1 MKDGKRTTEFW
12 LTVAFVILNQVVF
25 FLTSFEIISK
35 DLEVQIITQAASLLS
50 LVSYGFGRTKLKF
63 VDDGGLTFLR
73 SVFDKANARAESII
87 QSQKEDEEKED
98 EEEEGKS

>member
-25 FLTSFEIISK
+25 FLTSFEVISK
-35 DLEVQIITQAASLLS
+35 DLEVQILTQAASLLS

-63 VDDGGLTFLR
+63 ADDGGLTFLR
-73 SVFDKANARAESII
+73 SMFDRANARAESIV
-87 QSQKEDEEKED
+87 QSQKE
-98 EEEEGKS
+98 EEGKDGGE